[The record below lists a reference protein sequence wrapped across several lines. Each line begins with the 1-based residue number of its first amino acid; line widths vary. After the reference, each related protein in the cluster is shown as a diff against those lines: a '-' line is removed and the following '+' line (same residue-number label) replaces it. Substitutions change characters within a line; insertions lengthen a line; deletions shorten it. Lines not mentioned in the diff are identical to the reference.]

1 MSYHDITVVITTFR
15 SKNKIKE
22 CIKSIN
28 SECAIINV
36 ENSTDISHKQ
46 EIEKEFGN
54 VTCILSGENIGY
66 GRGNNIGLKK
76 VKTKY
81 ALILNPDTVLH
92 QNTLEAF
99 LASTKE
105 KPNFSIIGPNVIEDK
120 NLLNFPNLSGG
131 LEIVQVNEV
140 KGFAMF
146 LNLSKFK
153 DIGFFDENI
162 FFFLEEI
169 DLCTRLIKKKESI
182 YWCKNIIIF
191 HEGGKSH
198 ENIIDD
204 EMELSRNWHWMWSS
218 FYYNKKYNGYVIAVL
233 KSTPKLL
240 TSSIKVIFYLLTLQ
254 RKKRLI
260 YLQRLSG
267 LINSILG
274 KKSWYRP
281 NVS

>member
-46 EIEKEFGN
+46 EIEKEFSN

-76 VKTKY
+76 VTTKY
-81 ALILNPDTVLH
+81 ALILNPDTLLH
-92 QNTLEAF
+92 QKTLEGF
-99 LASTKE
+99 LFSAQE
-105 KPNFSIIGPNVIEDK
+105 NPNFAIMGPNVVEDK
-120 NLLNFPNLSGG
+120 NLLNSFYPSTD
-131 LEIVQVNEV
+131 LEIVKVNEV

-169 DLCTRLIKKKESI
+169 DLCKRLIKKKENI

-191 HEGGKSH
+191 HQGGMSH
-198 ENIIDD
+198 ENIINY

-218 FYYNKKYNGYVIAVL
+218 FYYNKKYNGYVLAVI
-233 KSTPKLL
+233 KSAPKLL
-240 TSSIKVIFYLLTLQ
+240 TSIIKVIFYFVTFQ
-254 RKKRLI
+254 RKRRLI
-260 YLQRLSG
+260 YFQRISG